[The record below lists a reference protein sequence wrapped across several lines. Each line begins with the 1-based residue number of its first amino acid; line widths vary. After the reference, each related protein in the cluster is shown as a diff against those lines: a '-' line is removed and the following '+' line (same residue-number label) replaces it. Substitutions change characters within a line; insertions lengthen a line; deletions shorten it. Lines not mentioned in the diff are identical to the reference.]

1 MSVPLLTAFA
11 TFVTSPIT
19 PSTRLAP
26 TLALWLVHKQARHI
40 VHRAY
45 PCVYR
50 VSRLAFGQ
58 TLYEE
63 SCPLAAWH

>member
-1 MSVPLLTAFA
+1 MSFLLLSV
-11 TFVTSPIT
+11 FVHPPIM

-26 TLALWLVHKQARHI
+26 TLALWLVHEQARHR

-50 VSRLAFGQ
+50 VSRPAFEQ